1 MHTRGLQKGFQV
13 LVIGLGVLLFLCLNG
28 TITLAHVGLE
38 TPSDA
43 RLGESRYIVEAQ
55 ATAVAAATP
64 PPVQGVASTT
74 VFLPVIIR
82 NPRVPTGCNPTDG
95 SGGLAPGTYST
106 TVAGL
111 NSTVIVGQGYNPAQ
125 TTYLSFY
132 IHGNDG
138 DIDRF
143 KSSSNQVNKL
153 VNKYGWIFVAPH
165 SPQGNSWSSPWDESL
180 NEAFA
185 DALDEMFAKY
195 NVCRRIVIGS
205 TVSGGSIF
213 WTQRF
218 FPLRGGDYQAHTSI
232 LCGALKIPKKW
243 PPNLLTQLAQDPNVV
258 ANSTFDYIYGTG
270 DYLLD
275 GIQKSLAEYTAAGFK
290 VEEFVIQGG
299 GHCNEWSGQGLPN
312 TNQRIADDWEDRIE
326 ELGLE

>member
-1 MHTRGLQKGFQV
+1 MHTRGFQKGFQV

-38 TPSDA
+38 TPSDS
-43 RLGESRYIVEAQ
+43 RLGESRYIFEAQ
-55 ATAVAAATP
+55 ATAVAAP
-64 PPVQGVASTT
+64 PPVQGAASTT
-74 VFLPVIIR
+74 VFLPIITR

-111 NSTVIVGQGYNPAQ
+111 NSTVIVGQGYNPAE

-180 NEAFA
+180 NQAFA
-185 DALDEMFAKY
+185 DALDEMFARY

-213 WTQRF
+213 WTRNF
-218 FPLRGGDYQAHTSI
+218 FPLRGTDYQAHTSI
-232 LCGALKIPKKW
+232 LCGALKVPKASR
-243 PPNLLTQLAQDPNVV
+243 PLLTQLSQDPNIV
-258 ANSTFDYIYGTG
+258 ANSTFDYIYGTN
-270 DYLLD
+270 DYLEPD
-275 GIQKSLAEYTAAGFK
+275 IQLSITEYTAAGFN
-290 VEEFVIQGG
+290 VQELVIQNA
-299 GHCNEWSGQGLPN
+299 GHCNEWLGNGLPN
-312 TNQRIADDWEDRIE
+312 TSQRIADDWEDRIQ
-326 ELGLE
+326 ELNLE

>member
-1 MHTRGLQKGFQV
+1 MQTRGHQKGLQV
-13 LVIGLGVLLFLCLNG
+13 FIILAGILLFLYLNR
-28 TITLAHVGLE
+28 TITLAHTGLI
-38 TPSDA
+38 PSA
-43 RLGESRYIVEAQ
+43 GSGLTENSAVFEAQ
-55 ATAVAAATP
+55 ATPVVTATP
-64 PPVQGVASTT
+64 PPVQGAANTT
-74 VFLPVIIR
+74 IFLPIVIR
-82 NPRVPTGCNPTDG
+82 KPTVATGCNPTGG

-132 IHGNDG
+132 IHGDDG

-180 NEAFA
+180 NQAFA
-185 DALDEMFAKY
+185 DAMDEMFAKY

-213 WTQRF
+213 WTRNF
-218 FPLRGGDYQAHTSI
+218 FPLRGADYQAHTSI
-232 LCGALKIPKKW
+232 LCGALKVPKSSRE
-243 PPNLLTQLAQDPNVV
+243 LLTQLGQDPNVV
-258 ANSTFDYIYGTG
+258 ANSTFDYIYGTN
-270 DYLLD
+270 DYLLN
-275 GIQKSLAEYTAAGFK
+275 GIQDSIAEYTAAGFK
-290 VEEFVIQGG
+290 VEQFVIQGG
-299 GHCNEWSGQGLPN
+299 GHCNEWSSQGLPN
-312 TNQRIADDWEDRIE
+312 TNQRIADDWEDRIQ

>member
-1 MHTRGLQKGFQV
+1 MHTRGYQKGFQV

-38 TPSDA
+38 TPPGSQ
-43 RLGESRYIVEAQ
+43 LGESRYIVEAQ
-55 ATAVAAATP
+55 AIAVATATP
-64 PPVQGVASTT
+64 PPVQGAASTT
-74 VFLPVIIR
+74 LFLPVIMR
-82 NPRVPTGCNPTDG
+82 NPRVATGCNPTGG

-132 IHGNDG
+132 LHGNDG

-180 NEAFA
+180 NQAFA
-185 DALDEMFAKY
+185 DALDEMFAQY
-195 NVCRRIVIGS
+195 NVCRRLVIGS

-218 FPLRGGDYQAHTSI
+218 FPLRGADYQAHTSI
-232 LCGALKIPKKW
+232 LCGALKVPKASRE
-243 PPNLLTQLAQDPNVV
+243 LLTKLGQDPNVV
-258 ANSTFDYIYGTG
+258 ANSTFDYIYGTE
-270 DYLLD
+270 DYLEPD
-275 GIQKSLAEYTAAGFK
+275 IQLSIAEYTAAGFK
-290 VEEFVIQGG
+290 VEQLVIQGG
-299 GHCNEWSGQGLPN
+299 GHCNEWLSNGLPN
-312 TNQRIADDWEDRIE
+312 TSQRIADDWEDRIQ
-326 ELGLE
+326 ELNLE